1 LTPLHA
7 HASPAR
13 RSPQAAA
20 QKPGLQ
26 RARPGD
32 GPREHRVRN
41 GLALPDGSTG
51 EGGLSSLLVGLNA
64 LGERAGSALGDAYGV
79 AATAFLKA
87 KERLEDQSAE
97 RRYRQRGR
105 GQAEPLGHGS
115 VRGVAPGTSPRA
127 PGIAPRPA
135 RLGTGLAVSFP
146 AANTIRFASAAR
158 PGGPVGELFADARG
172 PLAREFFERA
182 FQAPD
187 VEQVAIDPAERTGEI
202 VLRTPLRPG
211 DRRLEELSRL
221 LSSPLVRQSPADAL
235 VFPDSF
241 GPDSSGP
248 DSLASS
254 KSRAVRLQRH
264 GRRLSTWTV
273 QHELEG
279 RIRLHNPAL
288 YRRRELC
295 QAIEREFMNT
305 FGIDRYSTDE
315 LTGTVLIH
323 FDPKQIHKH
332 QLVELLDA
340 TLPRSIELPLS
351 PIDLDLPICTASVV
365 LAVVTKVLAPGLAPL
380 SAGVFL
386 YSVIP
391 SFKNAYRVVFKE
403 RRLGVDVLDAIVVLS
418 CLATNQVLAGTV
430 LGFSLGVARELVQRT
445 EDNSK
450 KMLLNVFGKQ
460 PRFVWREVG
469 GVEVE
474 TPLERLAVKDII
486 VVHTGET
493 VPVDGEVVDGM
504 AMVDQHTLT
513 GESAP
518 VEKLKG
524 DKVLASTT
532 LIAGK
537 VRISVT
543 SAGEDTTSAKLARIL
558 NDTAGY
564 KLRSQSKGEE
574 IADRA
579 VAPTLALGALG
590 LVTAGVNGAAAV
602 VNCDLGT
609 GIRMAA
615 PIAMLSSLTLS
626 AEHGILV
633 KDGRALELLRSVD
646 TFLFDKTGTLTRE
659 RPEVGRVL
667 TYGGHPESRILQWAA
682 AAENKFSHPI
692 AKAILDRAR
701 TLGLALPPIDDSKY
715 HVGYGIT
722 VGVDGHTVR
731 VGSARFMKHEG
742 ITLPPALEREMEAAH
757 EEGNSLVMV
766 GVDDALGGAIEL
778 RAAERPEAAAVI
790 AGLRARGAKHLAIIS
805 GDHER
810 PTRRLAERLG
820 MDRHFAEVLPQDK
833 AKYIELLQ
841 KEGATVCFIG
851 DGVNDSIALKKA
863 NVSISLRGASSVAT
877 DTAQVVFMEDNL
889 VKLLQLYDVSRD
901 LHRNINTSWG
911 LIVVPNLLCIAG
923 ALFAGFGVMHSMVFN
938 QIGGLLALGNGLLP
952 LRKAAQVRAAKERR
966 ALAAA
971 AVS

>member
-1 LTPLHA
+1 MAEA
-7 HASPAR
+7 HEFTAK
-13 RSPQAAA
+13 RSPKAPVNKPHPQLSPRNRPRRIGTPSQSAPESPSARENAAPA
-20 QKPGLQ
+20 
-26 RARPGD
+26 
-32 GPREHRVRN
+32 
-41 GLALPDGSTG
+41 T
-51 EGGLSSLLVGLNA
+51 GGLPSLLAELKSV
-64 LGERAGSALGDAYGV
+64 GERAHSSVGDAYAL
-79 AATAFLKA
+79 AARGFLHV
-87 KERLEDQSAE
+87 KEQLEDERAE
-97 RRYRQRGR
+97 RSFRQRTRVSGK
-105 GQAEPLGHGS
+105 GL
-115 VRGVAPGTSPRA
+115 APGAAKGSSSRA
-127 PGIAPRPA
+127 PVPA
-135 RLGTGLAVSFP
+135 RSAVRLRSGLTVSFP
-146 AANTIRFASAAR
+146 APNKIQFSSAA
-158 PGGPVGELFADARG
+158 LFGAVQG

-182 FQAPD
+182 FQAAG
-187 VEQVAIDPAERTGEI
+187 VEQVAIDAEKRTGEI
-202 VLRTPLRPG
+202 VLKAPLHQG
-211 DRRLEELSRL
+211 DSGLAELARL
-221 LSSPLVRQSPADAL
+221 LSTPLAPRSPEQAL
-235 VFPDSF
+235 IFPEQ
-241 GPDSSGP
+241 
-248 DSLASS
+248 LASS
-254 KSRAVRLQRH
+254 RSKSVRLQRYD
-264 GRRLSTWTV
+264 RRLSTWTV
-273 QHELEG
+273 RHELPG

-288 YRRRELC
+288 YRSNELR

-305 FGIDRYSTDE
+305 FGIDRYSTNE
-315 LTGTVLIH
+315 LTATVLIH
-323 FDPKQIHKH
+323 FDPKQIQKH
-332 QLVELLDA
+332 QLLELLDA
-340 TLPRSIELPLS
+340 TLPKSSEFAIA
-351 PIDLDLPICTASVV
+351 PIDLDLPICTASVALAITSQV
-365 LAVVTKVLAPGLAPL
+365 LVPGLAPL
-380 SAGVFL
+380 SAAVFL

-403 RRLGVDVLDAIVVLS
+403 KRLGVDVLDAIVVLS

-430 LGFSLGVARELVQRT
+430 LGFTLGVARELVQRT

-460 PRFVWREVG
+460 PRFVWLEVN

-474 TPLERLAVKDII
+474 TPLERLKVNDVI

-493 VPVDGEVVDGM
+493 VPVDGEVVEGM
-504 AMVDQHTLT
+504 AMIDQHTLT

-518 VEKLKG
+518 VEKITG
-524 DKVLASTT
+524 DRVLASTT

-574 IADRA
+574 LADRA
-579 VAPTLALGALG
+579 VIPTLALGALG
-590 LVTAGVNGAAAV
+590 LVTTGVNGAAAV

-667 TYGGHPESRILQWAA
+667 TFGAYPENQIVQWAA
-682 AAENKFSHPI
+682 AAEHKFSHPI
-692 AKAILDRAR
+692 AKAILDKFK
-701 TLGLALPPIDDSKY
+701 TLGLDLPAIDDSKY

-731 VGSARFMKHEG
+731 VGSARFMTHEG
-742 ITLPPALEREMEAAH
+742 ITLPPELLREMDAAH
-757 EEGNSLVMV
+757 EDGNSLVMV

-778 RAAERPEAAAVI
+778 CVAERPEAAAVI

-805 GDHER
+805 GDHEQ

-820 MDRHFAEVLPQDK
+820 MDRYFAEVLPQDK
-833 AKYIELLQ
+833 AKYVELLQ
-841 KEGATVCFIG
+841 KEGSTVCFIG

-877 DTAQVVFMEDNL
+877 DTAQVVFMEDSL
-889 VKLLQLYDVSRD
+889 VKLLQLHDVSRD
-901 LHRNINTSWG
+901 LHRNIKASWG
-911 LIVVPNLLCIAG
+911 LIVVPNLICIAG
-923 ALFAGFGVMHSMVFN
+923 AFLAGFGVMHSMVFN
-938 QIGGLLALGNGLLP
+938 QIGGMLALGNGLLP
-952 LRKAAQVRAAKERR
+952 LRKAAKTRAAKERR
-966 ALAAA
+966 AKVAPAA
-971 AVS
+971 AVPAA

>member
-1 LTPLHA
+1 MSTAHQIEVDGTPTI
-7 HASPAR
+7 PR
-13 RSPQAAA
+13 MKPKA
-20 QKPGLQ
+20 Q
-26 RARPGD
+26 
-32 GPREHRVRN
+32 RVMESNARN
-41 GLALPDGSTG
+41 GSPRIGGPSSKEGTVDLIG
-51 EGGLSSLLVGLNA
+51 ELKSLGD
-64 LGERAGSALGDAYGV
+64 RAGAALGDAYAVV
-79 AATAFLKA
+79 ARRFRSA
-87 KERLEDQSAE
+87 KEWLEDQNAE
-97 RRYRQRGR
+97 RR
-105 GQAEPLGHGS
+105 LGHRSPAGQP
-115 VRGVAPGTSPRA
+115 VLALLPAPSSTTA
-127 PGIAPRPA
+127 ALTA
-135 RLGTGLAVSFP
+135 RFAADPAVSFP
-146 AANTIRFASAAR
+146 SPNTIRFANTTI
-158 PGGPVGELFADARG
+158 FASTNG

-182 FQAPD
+182 FQASY
-187 VEQVAIDPAERTGEI
+187 VQQVAIDAEKRTGEI
-202 VLRTPLRPG
+202 VLDAPVRRG
-211 DRRLEELSRL
+211 DPKLADLSRL
-221 LSSPLVRQSPADAL
+221 LSSPRVQSRSEPAPILPQQFAQWKPKTL
-235 VFPDSF
+235 
-241 GPDSSGP
+241 
-248 DSLASS
+248 
-254 KSRAVRLQRH
+254 RLQRH

-273 QHELEG
+273 RHELVG
-279 RIRLHNPAL
+279 RIRLHNAAI
-288 YRRRELC
+288 YRCRELC

-305 FGIDRYSTDE
+305 FGVERYSTDE
-315 LTGTVLIH
+315 LTATVLIQ
-323 FDPKQIHKH
+323 FDPKRINKH
-332 QLVELLDA
+332 QIVELLDA
-340 TLPRSIELPLS
+340 ALPASLDFPLA
-351 PIDLDLPICTASVV
+351 PIDLDLPICSASVA
-365 LAVVTKVLAPGLAPL
+365 LAVVTRFVAPGLAPL
-380 SAGVFL
+380 SAAVFL

-391 SFKNAYRVVFKE
+391 SFKNAYRVVVKE
-403 RRLGVDVLDAIVVLS
+403 RRLGVDVLDAIVVLT

-430 LGFSLGVARELVQRT
+430 LGFTLGMARELVNRT
-445 EDNSK
+445 EDKSK

-460 PRFVWREVG
+460 PRFVWREID

-474 TPLERLAVKDII
+474 APLESLKINDVI
-486 VVHTGET
+486 VVHTGEA

-518 VEKLKG
+518 VEKIKG

-543 SAGEDTTSAKLARIL
+543 SAGEDTTAAKLARIL

-574 IADRA
+574 LADRA
-579 VAPTLALGALG
+579 VVPTLALGALG
-590 LVTAGVNGAAAV
+590 LATTGVNGAAAV

-633 KDGRALELLRSVD
+633 KDGRALELLRNVD
-646 TFLFDKTGTLTRE
+646 TFLFDKTGTLTHE

-667 TYGGHPESRILQWAA
+667 TYADHSADRILQWAA

-692 AKAILDRAR
+692 AKAIVDKSK
-701 TLGLALPPIDDSKY
+701 TLALALPQIDDSKY

-742 ITLPPALEREMEAAH
+742 IDLPPELLREMDAAH
-757 EEGNSLVMV
+757 DEGNSLVMV
-766 GVDDALGGAIEL
+766 GVDGALGGAIEL

-805 GDHER
+805 GDHDQ

-820 MDRHFAEVLPQDK
+820 MDRYFAEVLPQDK

-841 KEGATVCFIG
+841 KEGSTVCFIG

-901 LHRNINTSWG
+901 LHRNIRTSWG
-911 LIVVPNLLCIAG
+911 LILVPNLLCIAG
-923 ALFAGFGVMHSMVFN
+923 AFFAGFGVMHSMVFN
-938 QIGGLLALGNGLLP
+938 QIGGMLAVGNGLLP
-952 LRKAAQVRAAKERR
+952 LRKATQIRAAKELR
-966 ALAAA
+966 ATAGAGA
-971 AVS
+971 T

>member
-1 LTPLHA
+1 MTPAHKLAAKGPPKAPVPKAPVSKAPMQKAGLHLA
-7 HASPAR
+7 RSTDRRGASVFPGGPA
-13 RSPQAAA
+13 A
-20 QKPGLQ
+20 K
-26 RARPGD
+26 D
-32 GPREHRVRN
+32 E
-41 GLALPDGSTG
+41 
-51 EGGLSSLLVGLNA
+51 LSSLLVGLNS
-64 LGERAGSALGDAYGV
+64 LSERVGSAVGDAYAL
-79 AATAFLKA
+79 AASGFLKV

-97 RRYRQRGR
+97 RRFGQPERVGARVGR
-105 GQAEPLGHGS
+105 VVSRSPLAI
-115 VRGVAPGTSPRA
+115 GVAKVTSSRSPATAARSPAPPGS
-127 PGIAPRPA
+127 
-135 RLGTGLAVSFP
+135 GLTVSFP
-146 AANTIRFASAAR
+146 TANTIQFSSVA
-158 PGGPVGELFADARG
+158 LFGDTNG
-172 PLAREFFERA
+172 PLARQFVERA
-182 FQAPD
+182 FQLTD
-187 VEQVAIDPAERTGEI
+187 VDQVAVDSEKHTGEI
-202 VLRTPLRPG
+202 VLKAPLRPG
-211 DRRLEELSRL
+211 DRRLAELSRS
-221 LSSPLVRQSPADAL
+221 LSSPPVPRSPEDAL
-235 VFPDSF
+235 LLPERF
-241 GPDSSGP
+241 
-248 DSLASS
+248 ASS
-254 KSRAVRLQRH
+254 RATAVRLQRH
-264 GRRLSTWTV
+264 GRRISTWTV
-273 QHELEG
+273 THELEG
-279 RIRLHNPAL
+279 RLRLHNPAL
-288 YRRRELC
+288 YRCRDLC

-305 FGIDRYSTDE
+305 FGVDRYSTDE
-315 LTGTVLIH
+315 LTSTVLIH
-323 FDPKQIHKH
+323 FDPRQINRP

-340 TLPRSIELPLS
+340 TIPKSLDLPLA
-351 PIDLDLPICTASVV
+351 PVDLDLPICTASVA
-365 LAVVTKVLAPGLAPL
+365 LALTSKFLVPGLAPL
-380 SAGVFL
+380 SAAVFL

-403 RRLGVDVLDAIVVLS
+403 KRLGVDVLDAIVVLS
-418 CLATNQVLAGTV
+418 CLATHQVLAGTV
-430 LGFSLGVARELVQRT
+430 LGFTLGVARELVQRT

-460 PRFVWREVG
+460 PRFVWLEVN

-474 TPLERLAVKDII
+474 TPLERLRVNDII

-524 DKVLASTT
+524 DRVLASTT

-537 VRISVT
+537 VRLSVT

-579 VAPTLALGALG
+579 VAPTLALAALG
-590 LVTAGVNGAAAV
+590 LATTGVNGAAAV

-615 PIAMLSSLTLS
+615 PIAMLTSLTLS

-659 RPEVGRVL
+659 RPEVRRVL
-667 TYGGHPESRILQWAA
+667 TYGDHSQDRILQWAA

-692 AKAILDRAR
+692 AKAILDRFK
-701 TLGLALPPIDDSKY
+701 TLGLELPRIDESKY

-742 ITLPPALEREMEAAH
+742 IALPAALVREMDAAH

-778 RAAERPEAAAVI
+778 CTAERPEAAAVI

-805 GDHER
+805 GDHEK

-820 MDRHFAEVLPQDK
+820 MDRYFAEVLPQDK
-833 AKYIELLQ
+833 AKYVELLQ
-841 KEGATVCFIG
+841 REGATVCFIG

-863 NVSISLRGASSVAT
+863 NVSISLRGASSAAT
-877 DTAQVVFMEDNL
+877 DTAQVVFMEDSLN
-889 VKLLQLYDVSRD
+889 KLLQLHDVSRD
-901 LHRNINTSWG
+901 LHRNIKTSWG
-911 LIVVPNLLCIAG
+911 LIVVPNLICIAG
-923 ALFAGFGVMHSMVFN
+923 AFFAGFGVMHSMVFN
-938 QIGGLLALGNGLLP
+938 QIGGMLALGNGLLP
-952 LRKAAQVRAAKERR
+952 LRRAAKLRAAKERR
-966 ALAAA
+966 
-971 AVS
+971 VS